1 MMANQVK
8 VQAMDVN
15 NGPDEE
21 LRKAF
26 FSLEQLNPKLD
37 LLNKPHAIVRL
48 GFMTAPR
55 ILAEPAAA
63 FILFYFIFLITPK
76 QWAPSGIGQVIPADS
91 VYCVL

>member
-21 LRKAF
+21 LRKAL

-63 FILFYFIFLITPK
+63 FILFYFIFFFYYSKAVGPFRDRTGNP
-76 QWAPSGIGQVIPADS
+76 
-91 VYCVL
+91 C